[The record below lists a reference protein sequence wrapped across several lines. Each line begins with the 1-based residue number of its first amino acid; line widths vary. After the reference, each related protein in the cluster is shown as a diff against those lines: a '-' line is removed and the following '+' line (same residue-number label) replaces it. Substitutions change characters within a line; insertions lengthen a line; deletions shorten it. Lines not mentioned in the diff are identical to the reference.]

1 VAETSGYF
9 CSICGISTSLVNC
22 VEDVNGRIYC
32 RPCYDAATASP
43 PDEPAAGYACRVCG
57 RVFDADGVYSDNGA
71 YICQSCYDTAQLTAA
86 ASDAHAHPLP
96 YAARLQNKSAQNDAT
111 VALVLG
117 ILSLFTGC
125 VGILL
130 GIIAIVYAQRALESM
145 RRTRDDTHRSLAT
158 AGLVLGIVAVGL
170 GALGTVAF
178 IGCLAL

>member
-57 RVFDADGVYSDNGA
+57 RG
-71 YICQSCYDTAQLTAA
+71 YDTAQLTAA